1 MIKIEV
7 IYKDT
12 DQAPEYFEVEG
23 FSNYE
28 VANGCFFAAT
38 HNPFKGVIIPMESVL
53 RIETEEVD
61 DDV

>member
-7 IYKDT
+7 FYKDIEE
-12 DQAPEYFEVEG
+12 APQYIEVEG

-38 HNPFKGVIIPMESVL
+38 HKPFKGVIIPLESIL
-53 RIETEEVD
+53 RIETEEVV